1 MKRNIVDLMDLYVG
15 KDAVRLAEEFP
26 IPDISNASVE
36 PDGRLRPLPRKRV
49 HPYRWAAVAAS
60 VLLVLGIAGAMLL
73 RLYLGSS
80 APDTLA
86 PAEPAQT
93 EWGYGAPSPEI
104 TTPALP
110 DSGEDAQDNSRLEDD
125 GETEPAQVLQISQAE
140 YDDTSQPCYGNL
152 FYDGNQYYTRR
163 NGLVTPTEVENLHID
178 FYAYGDWDLN
188 IDYLITEDG
197 TLALRDRSE
206 NEYYFHVEPV
216 YGSGDTLRITVR
228 RLEHSHVENCNYT
241 LFYNIR
247 TGETLDP
254 LANVPTLFD
263 YGDPGVTLISPDLH
277 WALVQVFGYVE
288 TDTSYM
294 QTGNGF
300 YLCDLQ
306 NGTMD
311 RVDDLLP
318 TDESQNLDLGAMDVQ
333 NAFWG
338 TDSTLYVWLYQ
349 SAHQDTISPEDQ
361 IWLAAYEPGD
371 GTVQYAVRNIN
382 WPTTIYT
389 EGRAYIGE
397 YYYKAAGTGI
407 LVTDS
412 SDGSQWQLTD
422 VELGD
427 YSSEVPYRMAFQGTD
442 QKLYLVDEAEHRYAC
457 LSDILLLPEGEEI
470 NAVEL
475 MTGDFLCVYT
485 DSCCTLCAVPEETEL
500 EWQPLTEWEA
510 E

>member
-36 PDGRLRPLPRKRV
+36 PDGRLRPLPRKLA

-93 EWGYGAPSPEI
+93 EWGYGAPSPAV
-104 TTPALP
+104 TMPALP
-110 DSGEDAQDNSRLEDD
+110 ESSEDAQPDSRLDVN
-125 GETEPAQVLQISQAE
+125 GETEPAPVLQISQVE

-163 NGLVTPTEVENLHID
+163 NGLVTPAEVEQLHID
-178 FYAYGDWDLN
+178 FHAYGDWDLN
-188 IDYLITEDG
+188 IDYLIAEDG

-228 RLEHSHVENCNYT
+228 RLEHCHVENCDYT
-241 LFYNIR
+241 VFYNIR

-277 WALVQVFGYVE
+277 WALVRVFGYVE

-294 QTGNGF
+294 QTGVGF

-306 NGTMD
+306 NGTME
-311 RVDDLLP
+311 RVDNLLP

-349 SAHQDTISPEDQ
+349 SAHQDTVSSEDQ
-361 IWLAAYEPGD
+361 IWLAAYVPGD
-371 GTVQYAVRNIN
+371 WSLCYVRRVLN
-382 WPTTIYT
+382 WETSIR
-389 EGRAYIGE
+389 EDGRDYLGNFYDRVKDIGVLVTDA
-397 YYYKAAGTGI
+397 AAGT
-407 LVTDS
+407 
-412 SDGSQWQLTD
+412 QWQL
-422 VELGD
+422 VEPAYD
-427 YSSEVPYRMAFQGTD
+427 TCWSEVPNWMLFVSNQ
-442 QKLYLVDEAEHRYAC
+442 QVYLVDEAEHRYAC